1 MVSEE
6 NRTELLK
13 KIHDSVVEFE
23 EETSVKL
30 CTEALNEG
38 IDPYDAHGNGGGIV

>member
-1 MVSEE
+1 M
-6 NRTELLK
+6 
-13 KIHDSVVEFE
+13 VEFD

-38 IDPYDAHGNGGGIV
+38 IDAALYWGQAAALL